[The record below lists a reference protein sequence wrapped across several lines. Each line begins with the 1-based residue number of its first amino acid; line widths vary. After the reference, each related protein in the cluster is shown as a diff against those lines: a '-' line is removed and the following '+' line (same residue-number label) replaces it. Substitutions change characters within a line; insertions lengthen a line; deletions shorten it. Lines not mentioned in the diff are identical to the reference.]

1 MEADS
6 RSEEEGAE
14 LLAQLGYAV
23 AGAGYPR
30 GLTPAQWA
38 ALRYLSRANRFSR
51 TVSAFA
57 EFHAT
62 TRGTASQTVQ
72 RLVDRGF
79 VQKSPSVV
87 DGRSIRLDLAKKGRD
102 TLEDDPLSDL
112 VAAFR
117 ALQPAVRARFVR
129 TLKELVARV
138 GQVRGGRSFGTC
150 PACLHFD
157 CDGRCTGDP
166 AECWCNLF
174 EQPLD
179 VAETDE
185 LCVNFEPAN

>member
-1 MEADS
+1 MEAGS

-14 LLAQLGYAV
+14 LLAQLGYALV
-23 AGAGYPR
+23 GAGYPR

-38 ALRYLSRANRFSR
+38 ALRFLSHANRFSR

-79 VQKSPSVV
+79 VRKNPSLV
-87 DGRSIRLDLAKKGRD
+87 DGRSIRLDLTKKGRE
-102 TLEDDPLSDL
+102 TLGVDPLNDL
-112 VAAFR
+112 VAA
-117 ALQPAVRARFVR
+117 LGSLPPAARARFVR
-129 TLKELVARV
+129 TLKDLVARV
-138 GQVRGGRSFGTC
+138 AHVRGGRSFGTC

-157 CDGRCTGDP
+157 CDARCTGDP

-174 EQPLD
+174 GQPLD

-185 LCVNFEPAN
+185 LCVNYQPAG

>member
-23 AGAGYPR
+23 VGAGYPR

-79 VQKSPSVV
+79 VRKSPSVV

-117 ALQPAVRARFVR
+117 SLQPAVRARFVR

-157 CDGRCTGDP
+157 CDGRCRGDP

-185 LCVNFEPAN
+185 LCVNFEPVN